1 MTLNELKIYVD
12 HYIDHGHG
20 KDGVRITLSQP
31 SVGGRASVGI
41 SGLYTG
47 MDWESGQI
55 RIEPDQKITSY
66 NKDRDEII
74 PMRVE
79 EYDYPGCRK
88 TIIRSCPKCEEHL
101 KKDAKY
107 CSRCGQRVG

>member
-1 MTLNELKIYVD
+1 MTLNELEVYVKNL
-12 HYIDHGHG
+12 IENGHG
-20 KDGVRITLSQP
+20 EDSVVITLSQP
-31 SVGGRASVGI
+31 SVGVRASVGI

-47 MDWESGQI
+47 FDWEAGQI
-55 RIEPDQKITSY
+55 HIEPDQKITSY

-74 PMRVE
+74 PMRVK
-79 EYDYPGCRK
+79 EYDCPGCRK
-88 TIIRSCPKCEEHL
+88 TVIRSCPKCEEHL